1 MMVKIIFKFLLIVM
15 VKFALLAIIVQKMCL
30 IVHLFV
36 LMSSEERTKYD
47 ELQEEY
53 PSDGLNDNF
62 TGAAFL
68 VILQYLIGI
77 ALLFVSFC
85 MEHKK
90 VRFSS
95 YIIPWLCTLGLMLE
109 LPINP
114 VLPSNLIQVMFGFL
128 LLQVYMVLCV
138 QACHTLIT
146 ASCLAIS
153 SAYLVYYGVD
163 RFGLEFEW

>member
-1 MMVKIIFKFLLIVM
+1 M

-53 PSDGLNDNF
+53 PSDGLSDNF

-114 VLPSNLIQVMFGFL
+114 VLPSNLIQVMFGCL